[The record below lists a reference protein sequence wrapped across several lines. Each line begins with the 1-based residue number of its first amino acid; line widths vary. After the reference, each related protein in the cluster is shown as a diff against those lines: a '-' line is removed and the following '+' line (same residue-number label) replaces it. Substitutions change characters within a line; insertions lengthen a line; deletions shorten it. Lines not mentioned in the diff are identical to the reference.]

1 MRRAQI
7 LVRSVKVTL
16 MLIVALSLAVRM
28 PLASAAPSAEKGQAA
43 LTIAVVGPGGSYK
56 IVTLTY
62 TDPSVSILNTD
73 EDDDNDSW
81 FPDVSPF

>member
-1 MRRAQI
+1 MRGAQI
-7 LVRSVKVTL
+7 LVRSVKVAL
-16 MLIVALSLAVRM
+16 ILIVALSLALRT

-43 LTIAVVGPGGSYK
+43 LAIAVVGPDGSCK
-56 IVTLTY
+56 IVTIIY

-73 EDDDNDSW
+73 ENDDNDSW